1 MTETETKTAA
11 LFARLPELQD
21 GKLPPIDPNL
31 TTELVRTVLA
41 GGKEAIVGLIDALR
55 EVDNGGDWKARFLL
69 QALVIAVGPAAQVA
83 PRGMLTAI
91 LLDEAAGTRP
101 AAVRTFL
108 LARLRLLADPAA
120 VAKLVA
126 LLASDNPQLT
136 DAAAAVLVSIGTPS
150 KEPLAEALK
159 AAQGR
164 QQEVI
169 KNALAQIR

>member
-1 MTETETKTAA
+1 MNETETKTAA
-11 LFARLPELQD
+11 LLARLPELQD
-21 GKLPPIDPNL
+21 GKLPPIDANL
-31 TTELVRTVLA
+31 TTELVRTILA
-41 GGKEAIVGLIDALR
+41 GGKEAVIALIDALR

-69 QALVIAVGPAAQVA
+69 QALVVAVGPAAQAA
-83 PRGMLTAI
+83 PRNTLAAI

-108 LARLRLLADPAA
+108 LARLRLLADPTA
-120 VAKLVA
+120 VAKLVT
-126 LLASDNPQLT
+126 LLASDNPPLT

-150 KEPLAEALK
+150 KEPLAAALK

-169 KNALAQIR
+169 KNALAQLR